1 MSRSKVL
8 LLASFLAAGPALAGG
23 PGVLKFD
30 EVSFEV
36 AETAGVAVIR
46 VERSQGESGAASVS
60 YATSDGTAT
69 AGSDYTSVSGTLSWG
84 SGDGLTKTF
93 TVPIS
98 NDSVPEGSETIALT
112 LSNASGASI
121 DATRGTSTLV
131 ILG

>member
-1 MSRSKVL
+1 MRSYKFS
-8 LLASFLAAGPALAGG
+8 LLAALFLAAGPALASG

-60 YATSDGTAT
+60 YATSNGTAT
-69 AGSDYTSVSGTLSWG
+69 AGSDYTTVSGILSWS

-93 TVPIS
+93 TVPIL
-98 NDSVPEGSETIALT
+98 NDSIDEGSETI
-112 LSNASGASI
+112 N
-121 DATRGTSTLV
+121 
-131 ILG
+131 